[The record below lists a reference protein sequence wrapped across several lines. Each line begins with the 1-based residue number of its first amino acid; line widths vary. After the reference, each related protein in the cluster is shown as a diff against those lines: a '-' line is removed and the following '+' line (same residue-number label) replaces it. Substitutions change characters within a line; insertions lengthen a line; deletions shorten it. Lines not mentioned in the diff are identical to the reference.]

1 MIAGVGD
8 MRYTIPS
15 NLRGICAMTRRFETG
30 NVVGFV
36 LVGVLLT
43 AMLVGGVWFARH
55 PAGSSSSQT
64 TSQTTSTDKTTDTT
78 NKTTTDE
85 ELKQTLAQQA
95 AKSAEN
101 KQSSGSSTRPSTSTS
116 SSNLPTTG
124 PTDTLIET
132 VGAMLLVG
140 TFVAY
145 VRSRS
150 LA

>member
-1 MIAGVGD
+1 
-8 MRYTIPS
+8 
-15 NLRGICAMTRRFETG
+15 MTRRFETG

-43 AMLVGGVWFARH
+43 AMLVGGVWLARH

-64 TSQTTSTDKTTDTT
+64 TSQTTSTDKTADTA

-95 AKSAEN
+95 AEAAEA
-101 KQSSGSSTRPSTSTS
+101 KQNNSSSTSSSTSTS
-116 SSNLPTTG
+116 STKLPTTG
-124 PTDTLIET
+124 PADTLIET

>member
-15 NLRGICAMTRRFETG
+15 NLRGIRAMTRRFETG

-43 AMLVGGVWFARH
+43 AMLVGGIWLARH
-55 PAGSSSSQT
+55 PAESSSPETTPQT
-64 TSQTTSTDKTTDTT
+64 ASKDKKTDTSDKKTTD
-78 NKTTTDE
+78 E
-85 ELKQTLAQQA
+85 QLKQTLAQQA
-95 AKSAEN
+95 AKSAAD
-101 KQSSGSSTRPSTSTS
+101 KQSSSSTSTPS
-116 SSNLPTTG
+116 TTLPTTG
-124 PTDTLIET
+124 PADVFIET

>member
-1 MIAGVGD
+1 
-8 MRYTIPS
+8 MRYTTS
-15 NLRGICAMTRRFETG
+15 DNLRGICEMTRRFETG

-55 PAGSSSSQT
+55 PWGSTPSQT
-64 TSQTTSTDKTTDTT
+64 TSQPTSTDKTTDTT
-78 NKTTTDE
+78 DKTTTDE

-101 KQSSGSSTRPSTSTS
+101 KQNNSSTTPSTSTS
-116 SSNLPTTG
+116 SSKLPATG
-124 PTDTLIET
+124 PADTLIQT

>member
-1 MIAGVGD
+1 
-8 MRYTIPS
+8 MRYTTS
-15 NLRGICAMTRRFETG
+15 DNLRGICEMTRRFETG

-43 AMLVGGVWFARH
+43 AMLVGGVWLARH
-55 PAGSSSSQT
+55 PAGSSSSQD
-64 TSQTTSTDKTTDTT
+64 TSQTTSTDKS
-78 NKTTTDE
+78 TTDE
-85 ELKQTLAQQA
+85 ELKQTLAEQA

-101 KQSSGSSTRPSTSTS
+101 KPNSSSTTPSTGST
-116 SSNLPTTG
+116 SSNLPATG
-124 PTDTLIET
+124 PADTLIET